1 MLYNP
6 FDLFAPYL
14 PFLAILFS
22 GIFNYYIIVKKKLSW
37 QGILIANVVFLAFM
51 KLFDIPVFDF
61 LSEIVT
67 FLLDLIFQVIE
78 KLVDTL
84 KEIFIGDIIDK
95 INEIWD
101 WLKGIFS

>member
-1 MLYNP
+1 MLYNLS
-6 FDLFAPYL
+6 DLFAPYL

-51 KLFDIPVFDF
+51 KLFDIPVYDF
-61 LSEIVT
+61 LTEIVT

-101 WLKGIFS
+101 WLKGIF